1 MTRRVLLGFALLLAL
16 CLLLPFARAQQPVA
30 SVYNASP
37 PAPASGTVVA
47 DQADPAG
54 NKLIALGVTAKSMT
68 AITTSNGTLNATFN
82 VFSNSGAPDVLV
94 QLDQTTTITAGAV
107 KFQVSYDGTN
117 FVDISADAITDPTS
131 TSYATIAQPYTL
143 QASTNKAFLLAMKGA
158 RALQILMSTALTGT
172 GSVTPYYS
180 LLSYQSQPLYVEV
193 ADGTNGPAAVKAA
206 STAAV
211 AADKSLVVAISPN
224 SPNVNIQT
232 NASVVPNPQSVS
244 GAAVSA
250 CNILSAAS
258 TNATSCKG
266 SAGNFYGFEI
276 YNTTTT
282 VYYLRL
288 YNTASAPTCSSSTGF
303 IRSIPIPPA
312 GSAGQVGGIVS
323 NLVFPTNY
331 GTGIGYCITGGSSS
345 TDNTNAATGIFGEV
359 RYE

>member
-1 MTRRVLLGFALLLAL
+1 MRYR
-16 CLLLPFARAQQPVA
+16 
-30 SVYNASP
+30 S
-37 PAPASGTVVA
+37 
-47 DQADPAG
+47 
-54 NKLIALGVTAKSMT
+54 
-68 AITTSNGTLNATFN
+68 
-82 VFSNSGAPDVLV
+82 
-94 QLDQTTTITAGAV
+94 
-107 KFQVSYDGTN
+107 
-117 FVDISADAITDPTS
+117 TS

-232 NASVVPNPQSVS
+232 NARVMPNPQSVS

-266 SAGNFYGFEI
+266 SAGKFYGFEI
-276 YNTTTT
+276 YNSHHGVLCAT
-282 VYYLRL
+282 LRHCFGSNL
-288 YNTASAPTCSSSTGF
+288 LVVDRLHSQH
-303 IRSIPIPPA
+303 PIPPA
-312 GSAGQVGGIVS
+312 GSAGQVGGMVS

-331 GTGIGYCITGGSSS
+331 GTGIGYCIAGGSSRPTTPTPPREFSGS
-345 TDNTNAATGIFGEV
+345 TL
-359 RYE
+359 